1 MKSLVGV
8 YIFWERFPLLF
19 LFIFS
24 VRAVSITL
32 VESLF
37 CILTRQVLSIQ
48 NKRILSF
55 ESRDKNIFGLLKIW
69 IIYREIFWAKYGK
82 ISEEIHWFLR
92 SFSLSLQ
99 FFHFRLGDVSFKI
112 FSCWVSSEMIPICL
126 CKEENN
132 FSALFF
138 AILVFHNRITWYAQ
152 RIVEKLR
159 MTKFLIIFW

>member
-8 YIFWERFPLLF
+8 YIFRERFPLLF

-82 ISEEIHWFLR
+82 ISEEIHCLLR

-126 CKEENN
+126 CKEENS
-132 FSALFF
+132 FSALF
-138 AILVFHNRITWYAQ
+138 L
-152 RIVEKLR
+152 
-159 MTKFLIIFW
+159 